1 VTGGKVVTKHSIK
14 LFDGSVVSEDQTVSL
29 TELCHVTGIPADY
42 IIAMVEYGV
51 FEPINGKLSH
61 IRWQFTVNCIV
72 KAETAMRLQRDL
84 DVNIA
89 GAALAIEL
97 LDEIKLLRQQIH

>member
-1 VTGGKVVTKHSIK
+1 MKDNIR
-14 LFDGSVVSEDQTVSL
+14 LLDGSVLSEDQTVSL
-29 TELCHVTGIPADY
+29 NELCHCTALPVDH
-42 IIAMVEYGV
+42 IIAMVEYGIL
-51 FEPINGKLSH
+51 EPLNNKSSH
-61 IRWQFTVNCIV
+61 IRWRFTVNCIV
-72 KAETAMRLQRDL
+72 KAQTAMRLQRDL